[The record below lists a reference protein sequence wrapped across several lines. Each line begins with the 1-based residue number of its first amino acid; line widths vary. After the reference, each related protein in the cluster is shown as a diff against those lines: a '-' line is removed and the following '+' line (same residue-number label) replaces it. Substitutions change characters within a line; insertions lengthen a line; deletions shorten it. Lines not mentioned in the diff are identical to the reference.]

1 MNTNVYNI
9 VWADDE
15 VDALLDR
22 YKERFQDNGFQIIGV
37 AHDGKELE
45 VKIAELASKT
55 DAVIVDAN
63 FPSTSLD
70 DELSERNIS
79 GLDYA
84 YSLYAFS
91 YKRSIPFFVFTQRS
105 DELLEVKLEDRP
117 DFRSEFKR
125 HKNWFKKNDDKELKD
140 LFKAIK
146 DEVEYRRSDAFIV
159 RNKYRKEFE
168 AAKLIDDAETN
179 LEKGLLFLYDDNTWK
194 DTQDYFNPARKIVER
209 IIDSCIS
216 MNLLPPH
223 ISLNT
228 ASKILGGNTKDFSL
242 ATPLME
248 KPLAESLRYFLS
260 ITQDGSHDMYDLQL
274 GVDQYVR
281 RTANVNLY
289 LSILHIAMDL
299 LLWHKDMKNKYNGN
313 SNRLWTANF
322 EFIGNVCVHP
332 KWSNIYYT
340 DKYQLDNNNGL
351 LKVGDLVGIRK
362 GGGVPNNN
370 TGLKPAITDY
380 VKETNYIVL

>member
-1 MNTNVYNI
+1 MSTNVYNI

-15 VDALLDR
+15 IDALKDR
-22 YKERFQDNGFQIIGV
+22 YEERFNDNGFEIIGI

-45 VKIAELASKT
+45 AVLSKMAHKA

-63 FPSTSLD
+63 FNFQAASAGE
-70 DELSERNIS
+70 ELSERNIT

-91 YKRSIPFFVFTQRS
+91 HGRSIPFFLFTQRS
-105 DELLEVKLEDRP
+105 DELLREKLCDKPEFLK
-117 DFRSEFKR
+117 DFPRRER
-125 HKNWFKKNDDKELKD
+125 WFRKNDEEELAEM
-140 LFKAIK
+140 FGAIK
-146 DEVEYRRSDAFIV
+146 KEVDYRNTDSFRV
-159 RNKYRKEFE
+159 RNKYRREFE
-168 AAKLIDDAETN
+168 AAELINNAPEN
-179 LEKGLLFLYDDNTWK
+179 LEKGLLYLYEDSSWK

-242 ATPLME
+242 TTPLMD

-260 ITQDGSHDMYDLQL
+260 ITQDGSHDMCDLQL

-281 RTANVNLY
+281 RTENVNLY

-299 LLWHKDMKNKYNGN
+299 LLWHKEMKDKYNGN

-322 EFIGNVCVHP
+322 VFMGKVCVHP
-332 KWSNIYYT
+332 KWSNVYYT
-340 DKYQLDNNNGL
+340 DKYQLDNTKGL

-362 GGGVPNNN
+362 GGPNTNL
-370 TGLKPAITDY
+370 GLKPAITDY
-380 VKETNYIVL
+380 VYETNYIVL

>member
-1 MNTNVYNI
+1 MTNVYNI
-9 VWADDE
+9 IWADDE
-15 VDALLDR
+15 IDSFRMDRITLSIMKSQNVQLLDYAHNSTELR
-22 YKERFQDNGFQIIGV
+22 EKLKEWED
-37 AHDGKELE
+37 
-45 VKIAELASKT
+45 
-55 DAVIVDAN
+55 IVDAVVTDGN
-63 FPSTSLD
+63 FDKKRIVDINQSTSG
-70 DELSERNIS
+70 LSDVLSFINEFNR
-79 GLDYA
+79 
-84 YSLYAFS
+84 
-91 YKRSIPFFVFTQRS
+91 KRFIPFFLYTGKGDMLKDKFTDGELDYFEKRNRIFEKGYFV
-105 DELLEVKLEDRP
+105 ELLQR
-117 DFRSEFKR
+117 
-125 HKNWFKKNDDKELKD
+125 
-140 LFKAIK
+140 IK
-146 DEVEYRRSDAFIV
+146 SDVDHINSPQFQL
-159 RNKYRKEFE
+159 RNKYTREFE
-168 AAKLIDDAETN
+168 AAKLIEEATDN
-179 LEKGLLFLYDDNTWK
+179 MEKGLLYLYEDSSWK

-322 EFIGNVCVHP
+322 EFMGNVCVHP